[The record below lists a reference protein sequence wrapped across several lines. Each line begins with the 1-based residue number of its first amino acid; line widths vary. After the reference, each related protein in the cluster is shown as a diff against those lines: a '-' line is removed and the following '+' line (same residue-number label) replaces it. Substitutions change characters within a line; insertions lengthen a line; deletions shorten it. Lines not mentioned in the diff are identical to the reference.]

1 MTDLRRLLRQLL
13 QYYRDAAFAA
23 ALFLV
28 FAVFLWS
35 SQEINV
41 MISSGVTAKF
51 FPTLI
56 CAVGM
61 GLSAIEFA
69 AACLRGK
76 RACRNAEPPADE
88 ADEGARNAAVK
99 SALSVLLIVAYL
111 ALCAP
116 LGFVAASALYLFCQ
130 IVILTPGW
138 KKRWP
143 LYVLIAAVVSLV
155 CYVFFCNVFHLMLP
169 RGILPF

>member
-1 MTDLRRLLRQLL
+1 MRRLLQQLM

-35 SQEINV
+35 SQSIQV

-56 CAVGM
+56 CTVGL

-69 AACLRGK
+69 AALLRGN
-76 RACRNAEPPADE
+76 RARRSAGAPADG
-88 ADEGARNAAVK
+88 ADEGRRSAAVK
-99 SALSVLLIVAYL
+99 SALSVFLIVAYL
-111 ALCAP
+111 TLCAP

-130 IVILTPGW
+130 IVVLTPGW

-143 LYVLIAAVVSLV
+143 LYAVIAAAVSLI

>member
-1 MTDLRRLLRQLL
+1 MRHLLRQLL

-35 SQEINV
+35 SQSINV
-41 MISSGVTAKF
+41 MISSGVTARF

-56 CAVGM
+56 CSVGL
-61 GLSAIEFA
+61 GLSAIEFSA
-69 AACLRGK
+69 AFLRGK
-76 RACRNAEPPADE
+76 RARRNAGSSENE
-88 ADEGARNAAVK
+88 ADKGARNTAVK
-99 SALSVLLIVAYL
+99 SALSVLLIVVYL
-111 ALCAP
+111 VLCPP

-130 IVILTPGW
+130 IAVLTPEW

-143 LYVLIAAVVSLV
+143 LYALITAVVSVV

-169 RGILPF
+169 SGILPF

>member
-1 MTDLRRLLRQLL
+1 MQQLL

-28 FAVFLWS
+28 FAIFLWS
-35 SQEINV
+35 SQSIHV
-41 MISSGVTAKF
+41 MISSGVTARF

-56 CAVGM
+56 CAVGL

-69 AACLRGK
+69 AALLRGN
-76 RACRNAEPPADE
+76 RARRSAQAPADG
-88 ADEGARNAAVK
+88 ADAGGRDAAVK

-111 ALCAP
+111 TLCAP
-116 LGFVAASALYLFCQ
+116 LGFAVASALYLFCQ
-130 IVILTPGW
+130 ILILTPGW
-138 KKRWP
+138 RRRWP
-143 LYVLIAAVVSLV
+143 LYAVISAAVSLV